1 MPVQTT
7 NNTAVQEMNKEL
19 QYLERLKQEIIAQ
32 LPKKENILTKILIQ
46 KLNKELEK
54 IDKRIQDVQKELE
67 EKARA
72 SDLVEQDVLDKLS
85 DVAKDVA
92 NGRTDDVVDDLRD
105 AGQEAVKDRV
115 IKEID
120 EHVDERHKDDLI
132 EIVEHIEDGNIDDAV
147 EVLKDGVKDEII
159 EQVDKHIDN
168 PKVVALIEAA
178 VEGVIEGDFKGLLE
192 VVADGVVDIIEDK
205 LLEFV
210 QHLLKL
216 LEEKIYVRIEQ
227 RLKKEV
233 NELIDAATRLA
244 IDKTG
249 AEWTAK
255 LVATVVR
262 RLLRRSAKILK
273 EEIKYLTSKQTLEK
287 LLGVLKDAA
296 LKTLASGLK
305 GRKIKDIL
313 QELLQH
319 AEQHPE
325 FQKIIQDSRKRL
337 AKKFLDMAIAEVKA
351 VATEVIDAF
360 LRVHG
365 NWGGTLI
372 TLKRTSVKFP
382 LFAGVSLAVGASAT
396 IAATMNARRQGIGAV
411 AHGKIS
417 GNGFLSL
424 GLSIGYDL
432 PIVGDVSIEGGI
444 EGGPT
449 LVASLDA
456 SLEAKN
462 SVIHASIAPL
472 TINASLA
479 GRFYL
484 KTPIPNSILQYI
496 PAYFKDAYVV
506 KQNVYYPIGK
516 FDMVI
521 IKTPKYNMTFNM
533 KSGKYVYEGSSGEA
547 QYYVHP
553 TIKAFV
559 KDLVDSIEKAADEA
573 LSYLDPRN
581 IDLNPF
587 DEDGWIGS
595 MF

>member
-1 MPVQTT
+1 MPVQTN

-32 LPKKENILTKILIQ
+32 LPQKENILTRILLQ

-54 IDKRIQDVQKELE
+54 IDKRIQEVQKELE

-92 NGRTDDVVDDLRD
+92 NGRTDEVVDDLKD

-132 EIVEHIEDGNIDDAV
+132 EIVEHVENGNIDDAV
-147 EVLKDGVKDEII
+147 DVLKEGVKDEIV
-159 EQVDKHIDN
+159 EQADKHIDN
-168 PKVVALIEAA
+168 PKVVELIEAA
-178 VEGVIEGDFKGLLE
+178 VEGVVEGDFKGLLE

-205 LLEFV
+205 LIEFV
-210 QHLLKL
+210 QHLLQL
-216 LEEKIYVRIEQ
+216 LEEKIYLRLEE
-227 RLKKEV
+227 RLKEEI
-233 NELIDAATRLA
+233 NELIDSATKLA
-244 IDKTG
+244 IEKTG

-262 RLLRRSAKILK
+262 RLLRRSAAIIK
-273 EEIKYLTSKQTLEK
+273 EEIKYLTSKKTLET

-325 FQKIIQDSRKRL
+325 FQKIIQESRKRL

-365 NWGGTLI
+365 NWRGSLI
-372 TLKRTSVKFP
+372 TLERTSVKFP
-382 LFAGVSLAVGASAT
+382 LFTGVSLAVGASASISGSLT
-396 IAATMNARRQGIGAV
+396 ARRKGIGAV
-411 AHGKIS
+411 AHGKIGGS
-417 GNGFLSL
+417 GFLSL

-449 LVASLDA
+449 LSASLDTY
-456 SLEAKN
+456 LEAKN

-484 KTPIPNSILQYI
+484 KTPIPNSILQYV
-496 PAYFKDAYVV
+496 PAYFEKAYVV
-506 KQNVYYPIGK
+506 KQNVYYPIGQ
-516 FDMVI
+516 FDMLI
-521 IKTPKYNMTFNM
+521 IKTPKYSMTFNM
-533 KSGKYVYEGSSGEA
+533 KSGKYVYQGASGQS

-553 TIKAFV
+553 TIKTFI
-559 KDLVDSIEKAADEA
+559 KDLMDSIEKAADEA

-587 DEDGWIGS
+587 DEEGWIGS